1 MLNYNPNA
9 DDLLEKQTRGP
20 VDLISTGVYKIT
32 SIESRF
38 QSGRFTQNLLGFKDT
53 NTNVGYV
60 LNQIIQLASGGM
72 PAPTSENK
80 VDAGKTT
87 TTFDGLDNGV
97 T

>member
-1 MLNYNPNA
+1 M
-9 DDLLEKQTRGP
+9 
-20 VDLISTGVYKIT
+20 
-32 SIESRF
+32 ESRF

-60 LNQIIQLASGGM
+60 LNQIIQLTSGSM

-80 VDAGKTT
+80 EKAVNS
-87 TTFDGLDNGV
+87 TFFNGG